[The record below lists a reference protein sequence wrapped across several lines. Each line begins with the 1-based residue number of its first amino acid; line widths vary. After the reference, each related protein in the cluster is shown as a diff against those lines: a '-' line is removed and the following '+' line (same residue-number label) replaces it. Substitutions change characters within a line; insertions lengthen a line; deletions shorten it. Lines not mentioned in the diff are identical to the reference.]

1 MIIFKMMIKIQS
13 MTRNA
18 LIASLYVV
26 LTLTPPLNA
35 ISFYAI
41 QFRISE
47 ALLILVWFHK
57 DYAIGIL
64 IGTFF
69 ANIFGPLGAGF
80 AWLDAVFGTLT
91 TLIALWMMTHVKPR
105 LIGLLAPVLFNGL
118 YLAIFLP
125 LALALPYTLEL
136 ITITLLTVSIGEAV
150 VVYGL
155 GVPLSLLIE
164 KQPYLLK
171 LIRNIDA

>member
-1 MIIFKMMIKIQS
+1 MKTQW

-18 LIASLYVV
+18 LVASIYVV
-26 LTLTPPLNA
+26 LTLTPPLNSL
-35 ISFYAI
+35 SFYAV

-47 ALLILVWFHK
+47 ALLILVWFRK

-80 AWLDAVFGTLT
+80 ALLDAVFGTII
-91 TLIALWMMTHVKPR
+91 TLLALWIMTKTKSHLVG
-105 LIGLLAPVLFNGL
+105 LIGPIVLNGV

-125 LALALPYTLEL
+125 FALALPYSIEL
-136 ITITLLTVSIGEAV
+136 VAITMLTVSLGEAAV
-150 VVYGL
+150 LFGL
-155 GVPLSLLIE
+155 GLPLRLLIE

-171 LIRNIDA
+171 LTRN